1 MKTQKM
7 ISHVLRTSMLLA
19 AIHFMSAC
27 QGQQETSTKDVKESS
42 VLKTEAQA
50 PNIDIHAAAVMGD
63 LEAVQ
68 QHIKA
73 GTDLDMKEPLGGS
86 SPLITAVVFGKT
98 EVAKVLIEA
107 GADLNIKN
115 NEGSTALHSAAFF
128 CRTEIVES
136 LLAKGADKTIKNKL
150 GSTAFQAVAGP
161 FDQVKVVYDFI
172 GKQLGPF
179 GLKLDYSHIKAT
191 RPKIAELLK

>member
-7 ISHVLRTSMLLA
+7 ISQVLSTSMLLA

-42 VLKTEAQA
+42 VLKTKAQA

-73 GTDLDMKEPLGGS
+73 GTDLDMKE
-86 SPLITAVVFGKT
+86 
-98 EVAKVLIEA
+98 
-107 GADLNIKN
+107 
-115 NEGSTALHSAAFF
+115 H
-128 CRTEIVES
+128 R
-136 LLAKGADKTIKNKL
+136 
-150 GSTAFQAVAGP
+150 
-161 FDQVKVVYDFI
+161 
-172 GKQLGPF
+172 
-179 GLKLDYSHIKAT
+179 
-191 RPKIAELLK
+191 R